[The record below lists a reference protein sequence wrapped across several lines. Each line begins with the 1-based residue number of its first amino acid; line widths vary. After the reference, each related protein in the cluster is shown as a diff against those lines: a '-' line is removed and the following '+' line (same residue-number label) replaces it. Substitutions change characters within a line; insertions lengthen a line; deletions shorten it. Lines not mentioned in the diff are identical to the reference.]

1 MWLEIQIFGFRAL
14 WSPYFIAFVL
24 FLGIL
29 YYLVT
34 GPYRHK
40 YTNAGRP
47 TVFQQ
52 FSFYSGLILLYIIKG
67 SPVDLLSHIML
78 SAHMIQTALLYF
90 LFPITMIKGIPKWIW
105 KKIIFLPKLKNII
118 NFFTKPLISLFFF
131 SSILAIYHVP
141 FIFDLSKSSKF
152 AHASILI
159 FILITAFFFWWPI
172 LTPFK
177 EQDTLMP
184 LLKIVYLV
192 ASAAIITLPCAL
204 IIFAQ
209 KPLFMAY
216 SAEGA
221 WLQAMALCVPGDV
234 LTGLASSIS
243 GPEMFS
249 PFSLI
254 HDQQL
259 GGIVMMFTQQIIYG
273 ITFGR
278 IFFNWS
284 KENRQTIDPLP
295 EKINQETQNS

>member
-1 MWLEIQIFGFRAL
+1 MA
-14 WSPYFIAFVL
+14 FIL
-24 FLGIL
+24 IL
-29 YYLVT
+29 AIGYYLIT

-40 YTNAGRP
+40 FTTDNRP

-52 FSFYSGLILLYIIKG
+52 FSFYSGLLLLYFVKG

-90 LFPITMIKGIPKWIW
+90 LFPITMIKGLPEWIW
-105 KKIIFLPKLKNII
+105 RKVIYMPKLNLIL
-118 NFFTKPLISLFFF
+118 NFFTKPLISLFLF
-131 SSILAIYHVP
+131 SSILALYHVP
-141 FIFDLSKSSKF
+141 FIFDFSKSSKF
-152 AHASILI
+152 AHASILL
-159 FILITAFFFWWPI
+159 FILITAFLFWWPI

-177 EQDTLMP
+177 EQDKLMP

-192 ASAAIITLPCAL
+192 ASAAVVTIPCAL

-234 LTGLASSIS
+234 LTGLAPQIS

-295 EKINQETQNS
+295 EDFPQHPNN

>member
-1 MWLEIQIFGFRAL
+1 MWLDIQVFGFRAL
-14 WSPYFIAFVL
+14 WSPYFIVFVF
-24 FLGIL
+24 FLAVL
-29 YYLVT
+29 YYLIT

-40 YTNAGRP
+40 FTDDGRP
-47 TVFQQ
+47 TIFQQ
-52 FSFYSGLILLYIIKG
+52 FSFYTGLILLYFIKG

-90 LFPITMIKGIPKWIW
+90 LFPITMIKGLPNWIW
-105 KKIIFLPKLKNII
+105 KKIVYMPRFKHIF
-118 NFFTKPLISLFFF
+118 NFFTKPLIALLLF

-141 FIFDLSKSSKF
+141 FIFDFSKSSKI
-152 AHASILI
+152 AHGSII
-159 FILITAFFFWWPI
+159 FFILLTAFFFWWPI

-177 EQDTLMP
+177 EQDKIMP

-192 ASAAIITLPCAL
+192 GNAAMITLPCAL

-209 KPLFMAY
+209 SPIFMAY

-221 WLQAMALCVPGDV
+221 WLKAMALCVPSDV
-234 LTGLASSIS
+234 LAGLASQIS

-249 PFSLI
+249 PLSII

-259 GGIVMMFTQQIIYG
+259 GGIVMMFTQQIIYVA
-273 ITFGR
+273 TFGR
-278 IFFNWS
+278 IFFKWS

-295 EKINQETQNS
+295 SNIPQE

>member
-1 MWLEIQIFGFRAL
+1 MWLNIQIFGFRAL

-24 FLGIL
+24 IL
-29 YYLVT
+29 AISYYLIT

-40 YTNAGRP
+40 FTDAGRP
-47 TVFQQ
+47 TAFQQ
-52 FSFYSGLILLYIIKG
+52 FSFYSGLLLLYFVKG

-90 LFPITMIKGIPKWIW
+90 LFPITMIKGLPNWMWEKVVY
-105 KKIIFLPKLKNII
+105 LPKLNPLL
-118 NFFTKPLISLFFF
+118 NFFTKPLISLFLF
-131 SSILAIYHVP
+131 SSILALYHVP
-141 FIFDLSKSSKF
+141 FIFDFSKSSKI

-159 FILITAFFFWWPI
+159 FILITAFLFWWPI

-177 EQDTLMP
+177 DQDKLMP

-192 ASAAIITLPCAL
+192 ASAAIITIPCAL

-209 KPLFMAY
+209 KSLFMAY
-216 SAEGA
+216 SAQGA
-221 WLQAMALCVPGDV
+221 WLQAMALCVPNDV
-234 LTGLASSIS
+234 LTGLAPQIS

-295 EKINQETQNS
+295 EDFRHESNH